1 MSCRQKIVMDRSAP
15 LAALVVCVAIA
26 GPARADVYAY
36 VRADASV
43 VLTNIAVA
51 TMQPAWIIRGP
62 DPLEAVAKP
71 AMPTAR
77 DRYQSEVQTA
87 AREYAVDSDLIH
99 AVIATE
105 SNYVSNAVSPKG
117 AVGLMQLMPPT
128 AKKYGIANAF
138 DAVQNIRGGAQLL
151 RHLLTAFNGDIAL
164 ALAAYN
170 AGEQTVLNY
179 GRAVPP
185 FPETINY
192 VRTVQG
198 RYRDRKQMARVGAV
212 EP

>member
-1 MSCRQKIVMDRSAP
+1 MRRSAP
-15 LAALVVCVAIA
+15 LVALAALAACLAIA

-36 VRADASV
+36 LKPDASV

-51 TMQPAWIIRGP
+51 SLQPAWIIRGP
-62 DPLEAVAKP
+62 DPSEALAKP
-71 AMPTAR
+71 AQPAVR
-77 DRYQSEVQTA
+77 DRYQDEVLA
-87 AREYAVDSDLIH
+87 ASREYAVDGDLIH

-105 SNYVSNAVSPKG
+105 SHYVRNAVSPKG

-128 AKKYGIANAF
+128 AKNYGVANAF
-138 DAVQNIRGGAQLL
+138 DAMQNIRGGTRYL
-151 RHLLTAFNGDIAL
+151 RHLLTAFNDDVAL

-170 AGEQTVLNY
+170 AGEQAVLKY

-198 RYRDRKQMARVGAV
+198 RYLDRKQIARAGAV

>member
-1 MSCRQKIVMDRSAP
+1 MDCSRLDAG
-15 LAALVVCVAIA
+15 LAAMLVCAASA

-36 VRADASV
+36 VKADASV
-43 VLTNIAVA
+43 VLTNIAVP
-51 TMQPAWIIRGP
+51 TLQPAWVIRGP
-62 DPLEAVAKP
+62 EPPGAAAKP
-71 AMPTAR
+71 ALAR
-77 DRYQSEVQTA
+77 APDRYQDEVQAA

-105 SNYVSNAVSPKG
+105 SNYVRNAVSPKG

-128 AKKYGIANAF
+128 AKRYGIANAL
-138 DAVQNIRGGAQLL
+138 DAMQNIRGGAQHL
-151 RHLLTAFNGDIAL
+151 RHLLTAFDGDIAL
-164 ALAAYN
+164 VLAAYN
-170 AGEQTVLNY
+170 AGEQAVLKY

-198 RYRDRKQMARVGAV
+198 RYRDRKQTAGAGPV
-212 EP
+212 QP

>member
-1 MSCRQKIVMDRSAP
+1 MPCGQKIVMDRSAP

-36 VRADASV
+36 VKADASV

-51 TMQPAWIIRGP
+51 AMQPAWTIRGP

-71 AMPTAR
+71 AMPTAH

-105 SNYVSNAVSPKG
+105 
-117 AVGLMQLMPPT
+117 
-128 AKKYGIANAF
+128 
-138 DAVQNIRGGAQLL
+138 
-151 RHLLTAFNGDIAL
+151 
-164 ALAAYN
+164 
-170 AGEQTVLNY
+170 
-179 GRAVPP
+179 
-185 FPETINY
+185 
-192 VRTVQG
+192 
-198 RYRDRKQMARVGAV
+198 
-212 EP
+212 